1 MKIPAR
7 TRINNVRQNIDRRL
21 HTRGGRNFVLY
32 ILCLIVAFTFW
43 CFSALD
49 EISERDYDIQV
60 RLVNVPD
67 SVVVVG
73 RLPST
78 VNVVMKGKGTQFFR
92 YHFTDLPSFEIDFR
106 QYSSSNGKIFLSRAN
121 IDTRLRDIFG
131 QNINLI
137 AVSPDSISLGFTTGP
152 GFRLPVKIDSKVTAS
167 THSVLSGMPT
177 SIPDSV
183 TVYTLGNRKPSIKFV
198 ETTQLVRD
206 GLSDTLKCKVEIR
219 QPQGM
224 RVVPD
229 EVEVTVPVEL
239 LVSKRRAVTISGV
252 NVPPGAHLVVYP
264 AAVDISY
271 LVPMRL
277 SSHELPVKAYVDCRK
292 LRSDSHRA
300 KVEIADVPGEYSVV
314 AVSQDSVEYV
324 LEH

>member
-1 MKIPAR
+1 MKFPAK
-7 TRINNVRQNIDRRL
+7 TRLNTVRRNVSRSL
-21 HTRGGRNFVLY
+21 HTRRGRNFVLY
-32 ILCLIVAFTFW
+32 LLCLIVAFTFW

-49 EISERDYDIQV
+49 EISERDYDIRV

-73 RLPST
+73 QLPQT
-78 VNVVMKGKGTQFFR
+78 INVVMKGKGTQFFR
-92 YHFTDLPSFEIDFR
+92 YHFTDLPSLEIDFR
-106 QYSSSNGKIFLSRAN
+106 QYSSSKGKIFLSRAN

-152 GFRLPVKIDSKVTAS
+152 GFRLPVKIDTKVTATS
-167 THSVLSGMPT
+167 HSVLSGPPT
-177 SIPDSV
+177 VSPDSV

-198 ETTQLVRD
+198 ETTPLVRD
-206 GLSDTLKCKVEIR
+206 GLSDTLRCQIELR
-219 QPQGM
+219 QPAGM
-224 RVVPD
+224 RVVPS
-229 EVEVTVPVEL
+229 EVELTVPVEL
-239 LVSKRRAVTISGV
+239 LVSKRRAVTIVGV

-292 LRSDSHRA
+292 LHPESHRA

-314 AVSQDSVEYV
+314 AISQDSVEYV